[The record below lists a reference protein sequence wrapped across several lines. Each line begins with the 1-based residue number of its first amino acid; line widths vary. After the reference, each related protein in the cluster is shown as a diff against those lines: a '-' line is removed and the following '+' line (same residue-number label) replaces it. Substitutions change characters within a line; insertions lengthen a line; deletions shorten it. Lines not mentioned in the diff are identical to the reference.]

1 MPCLLHHLNDSCHP
15 RYISQGSPEKRT
27 DKIFIFTFWRLSHMI
42 VVVEILQAGEIG
54 KLVVQFSLSPKVWEP
69 GESMLWVSVW
79 VRKPE
84 LRALMSGGQEKMD
97 VPAQAESKFSFP
109 LPFVSVQAHNG
120 LDYAYLHWW
129 GQSLLLSLQI
139 QMLIS
144 SRSTL
149 RAMPK
154 NHVLPALWASFSSCK
169 LTGKINHHA
178 RQAWPYLCDAA
189 EQVYLYWALI

>member
-1 MPCLLHHLNDSCHP
+1 MPSFQSVIDSPLP
-15 RYISQGSPEKRT
+15 RLCTLSMQLPLSETRFVSSISWMTPAILDVLVGVLWRNRT
-27 DKIFIFTFWRLSHMI
+27 DKIFIYTFWRLSHMI

-84 LRALMSGGQEKMD
+84 LRALMSGGRRRWMSQLRQRANSPFLCLL
-97 VPAQAESKFSFP
+97 VLFS
-109 LPFVSVQAHNG
+109 NG
-120 LDYAYLHWW
+120 LDDAYLHWW

-139 QMLIS
+139 QMLMS

-154 NHVLPALWASFSSCK
+154 KSCSSSS
-169 LTGKINHHA
+169 LGI
-178 RQAWPYLCDAA
+178 
-189 EQVYLYWALI
+189 I